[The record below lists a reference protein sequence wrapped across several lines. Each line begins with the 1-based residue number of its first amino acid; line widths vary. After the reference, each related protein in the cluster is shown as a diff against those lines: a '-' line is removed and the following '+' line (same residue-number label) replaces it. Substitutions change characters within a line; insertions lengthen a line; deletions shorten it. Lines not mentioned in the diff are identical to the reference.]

1 MVLRRS
7 PTWLRRLLANTTW
20 FRQGQLRNLLQR
32 RRREIFAFLLLMGFA
47 SILLLAL
54 VPGRSRF
61 ETQVVA
67 AQVNFEIVL
76 PANEPRRRFLDSI
89 RNLESLTLS
98 GRHAELINLTGQFT
112 SETLGTL
119 IELELELPYDYSR
132 LQLQPIA
139 APEVALPSELE
150 VLALQLQDQT
160 RVNALSYVP
169 VNRRLELLFTHAAP
183 PDLAEGS
190 VLELYL
196 GQQPLQ
202 LIIEGYRL
210 SVAGQTLEDPD
221 GNQPL
226 TFSFIPDIAELAVPL
241 PQTGALSLSL
251 PPLANIDTLRWFWGN
266 LPVTQVA
273 FKTEERRGGDA
284 LERST
289 LRRGTV
295 RMGEQEL
302 DLEADQF
309 LLLKQPGIQHIRYL
323 RLIEDEGIEVRAS
336 GETSLAQAGL
346 DPTFPVRG
354 VQSNIIARVFRP
366 DVVVAI
372 VSFSGAMV
380 ATLLSWFINNLFK
393 PTDEDR

>member
-1 MVLRRS
+1 MVSRRS
-7 PTWLRRLLANTTW
+7 PVWLRQLLANTTW
-20 FRQGQLRNLLQR
+20 FRQGQLRYLLQR
-32 RRREIFAFLLLMGFA
+32 RRREIFAFLLLMSFA

-61 ETQVVA
+61 ETQIVA
-67 AQVNFEIVL
+67 TQINFEIVL

-98 GRHAELINLTGQFT
+98 GRHAEPITLTGQFT
-112 SETLGTL
+112 SETLGNLT
-119 IELELELPYDYSR
+119 ELEFELPYDYSQ

-139 APEVALPSELE
+139 VSEVALPSELE
-150 VLALQLQDQT
+150 VLALQLQNQT
-160 RVNALSYVP
+160 KVNALSYVP
-169 VNRRLELLFTHAAP
+169 VNRRLEMLFAHATS

-202 LIIEGYRL
+202 LTLEGYHL
-210 SVAGQTLEDPD
+210 SVAGQILEDPD

-241 PQTGALSLSL
+241 PQTGVFSLSL

-266 LPVTQVA
+266 LPVTQAA
-273 FKTEERRGGDA
+273 FQTEERRGGDI

-302 DLEADQF
+302 DLEVDQF

-354 VQSNIIARVFRP
+354 VRSNIIARVFRP
-366 DVVVAI
+366 DIVVAI

-380 ATLLSWFINNLFK
+380 ASLLSWFIDNLFK
-393 PTDEDR
+393 PTDEDQ